1 MTDREYR
8 EWLVTEIITD
18 RKAWCKR
25 NKETRE
31 TLNKKPLRIIEKIYD
46 NAK

>member
-1 MTDREYR
+1 MTNTEYKK
-8 EWLVTEIITD
+8 WLIKEITTD

-25 NKETRE
+25 NNETAE

-46 NAK
+46 YAK

>member
-1 MTDREYR
+1 MTNEEYR
-8 EWLVTEIITD
+8 KWLIKEITTD

-25 NKETRE
+25 NKETAE